1 MQSENKNFLPIMDVT
16 VREVQSIS
24 KVYSTVGSISYS
36 TQSVYF
42 YLLAAKHGGHHMHA
56 TERIKCDLGFQSN
69 FAGIQAQM

>member
-42 YLLAAKHGGHHMHA
+42 YLLAVKHGVNTMCEYHV
-56 TERIKCDLGFQSN
+56 I
-69 FAGIQAQM
+69 